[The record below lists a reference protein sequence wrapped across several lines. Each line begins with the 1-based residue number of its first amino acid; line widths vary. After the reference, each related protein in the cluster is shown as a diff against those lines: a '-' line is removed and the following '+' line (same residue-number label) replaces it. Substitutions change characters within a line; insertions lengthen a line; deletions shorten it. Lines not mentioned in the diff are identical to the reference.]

1 MIGVRYDRYF
11 REIFEQ
17 MGALCYPRDAAPN
30 PKFALPSKSRFL
42 PIPKGTMAPVDKDGR
57 SLTRIGSH
65 KLMSHSNWLT
75 EGPRSMVRTM
85 YRYDLT
91 DRTLVQ
97 ERVAQFRDQ
106 TRRFLAGSLSEDE
119 FRHLRLRNGLYIQ
132 RHAPMLRVAIPYGLL
147 SSAQLRTLAGIAR
160 RYDRGYGHFT
170 TRQNIQ
176 YNWPKLETVPD
187 ILAELAEVE
196 MHAIQTSGNCI
207 RNITSDHLAGVTP
220 NELEDP
226 RPWCEIIRQW
236 SSFHPEF
243 TYLPRKFKI
252 AVTGA
257 PQDRAASL
265 VHDVGVHIV
274 RGPNGEL
281 GFEILAGGG
290 LGRTPIIGQV
300 VRQFLPREH
309 LLTYLEA
316 ILRVY
321 NLEGRRDNL
330 TKARIKILVRSLGI
344 EEFTK
349 RVEAEWELL
358 RDAGPHVDDAQIA
371 RMRGFFNPPAYLE
384 LPASETDAGKETA
397 FRAWYRYNTAAH
409 KVPGYRAVFVSL
421 KKPDMPP
428 GDATD
433 SQMELIADLAD
444 RYSFG
449 ELRVTHTQN
458 LLLADVEQ
466 RKTYEL
472 WQTLASAGL
481 ATPNI
486 GTLTDMICCPGLDF
500 CSLANAGSI
509 DVAKLINER
518 FDDYDYIYDL
528 GEIDVKMSGCM
539 NACGHH
545 HVGNIGIL
553 GVDKGGEEWYQI
565 TIGGAAGAD
574 ASLGSVIGP
583 SVAKTQVPETIARL
597 LDVYVEQRQPEER
610 FLDTVRRLG
619 VKPFKERVY
628 AAPLA
633 A

>member
-1 MIGVRYDRYF
+1 
-11 REIFEQ
+11 
-17 MGALCYPRDAAPN
+17 
-30 PKFALPSKSRFL
+30 
-42 PIPKGTMAPVDKDGR
+42 
-57 SLTRIGSH
+57 
-65 KLMSHSNWLT
+65 
-75 EGPRSMVRTM
+75 M
-85 YRYDLT
+85 YRYDHT
-91 DRTLVQ
+91 DKTLVN

-106 TRRFLAGSLSEDE
+106 TRRFLSGELSEDE

-147 SSAQLRTLAGIAR
+147 STRQLRALASIAR

-176 YNWPKLETVPD
+176 YNWPKLEQVPD

-207 RNITSDHLAGVTP
+207 RNTTTDHLAGVTP

-236 SSFHPEF
+236 STFHPEF

-274 RGPNGEL
+274 RGPAGDL

-300 VRQFLPREH
+300 VRKFLPREH
-309 LLTYLEA
+309 LLSYLEA

-358 RDAGPHVDDAQIA
+358 RDKGLRIDDAEVA
-371 RMRGFFNPPAYLE
+371 RMRRFFDPPAYRT
-384 LPASETDAGKETA
+384 LPDGNPDAGKSTE
-397 FRAWYRYNTAAH
+397 FRAWYRYNTVAH
-409 KVPGYRAVFVSL
+409 KVPGYRAVYVSL

-433 SQMELIADLAD
+433 TQMELVADLAD
-444 RYSFG
+444 QYSFG
-449 ELRVTHTQN
+449 EVRVTHTQN
-458 LLLADVEQ
+458 LLLCDVEQ
-466 RKTYEL
+466 EKTYEL
-472 WQTLASAGL
+472 WERLRAAGL

-518 FDDYDYIYDL
+518 FDDYDYVYDL
-528 GEIDVKMSGCM
+528 GEIDIKMSGCM

-574 ASLGSVIGP
+574 ASLGTVIGP
-583 SVAKTQVPETIARL
+583 SVAKAEVAETLAQL
-597 LDVYVEQRQPEER
+597 LNVYVEQRHPEER

-628 AAPLA
+628 AAPVA

>member
-1 MIGVRYDRYF
+1 
-11 REIFEQ
+11 
-17 MGALCYPRDAAPN
+17 
-30 PKFALPSKSRFL
+30 
-42 PIPKGTMAPVDKDGR
+42 
-57 SLTRIGSH
+57 
-65 KLMSHSNWLT
+65 
-75 EGPRSMVRTM
+75 M
-85 YRYDLT
+85 YRYDTT
-91 DRTLVQ
+91 DKTLVQ
-97 ERVAQFRDQ
+97 QRVAQFRDQ
-106 TRRFLAGSLSEDE
+106 TQRFLKGALSEDE
-119 FRHLRLRNGLYIQ
+119 FKHLRLRNGLYIQ

-147 SSAQLRTLAGIAR
+147 STTQLRTLAKVAR
-160 RYDRGYGHFT
+160 DYDRGYGHFT

-176 YNWPKLETVPD
+176 YNWPKLEQVPD

-207 RNITSDHLAGVTP
+207 RNTTSDHLAGVTP
-220 NELEDP
+220 DELEDP

-236 SSFHPEF
+236 STFHPEF
-243 TYLPRKFKI
+243 SYLPRKFKI

-265 VHDVGVHIV
+265 VHDIGVHIV
-274 RGPNGEL
+274 RGANGAL

-300 VRQFLPREH
+300 VRNFLPREH
-309 LLTYLEA
+309 LLSYLTA

-344 EEFTK
+344 EEFTR
-349 RVEAEWELL
+349 RVEAEWALL
-358 RDAGPHVDDAQIA
+358 RDSELRIDDAQIA
-371 RMRGFFNPPAYLE
+371 RMRGFFAPPAYLE
-384 LPASETDAGKETA
+384 LPDISADAGKETA
-397 FRAWYRYNTAAH
+397 FRAWYRYNTKAH
-409 KVPGYRAVFVSL
+409 KVAGYRAVFVSL
-421 KKPDMPP
+421 KKPGVPP
-428 GDATD
+428 GDATAA
-433 SQMELIADLAD
+433 QMDLIAELAD

-449 ELRVTHTQN
+449 EVRVTHTQN

-466 RKTYEL
+466 GKTYEL
-472 WQTLASAGL
+472 WRALERAGL

-528 GEIDVKMSGCM
+528 GEIDIKMSGCM

-583 SVAKTQVPETIARL
+583 SVPKHQVAETIERL
-597 LDVYVEQRQPEER
+597 LEVYVEERGPEER

-619 VKPFKERVY
+619 VKPFKERAY
-628 AAPLA
+628 AAPIA

>member
-1 MIGVRYDRYF
+1 
-11 REIFEQ
+11 
-17 MGALCYPRDAAPN
+17 
-30 PKFALPSKSRFL
+30 
-42 PIPKGTMAPVDKDGR
+42 
-57 SLTRIGSH
+57 
-65 KLMSHSNWLT
+65 
-75 EGPRSMVRTM
+75 M
-85 YRYDLT
+85 YRYDAI
-91 DRTLVQ
+91 DRTLVE

-106 TRRFLAGSLSEDE
+106 TRRFLAGELSDDD

-147 SSAQLRTLAGIAR
+147 SSAQLRVLGSIAS

-170 TRQNIQ
+170 TRQNLQ
-176 YNWPKLETVPD
+176 YNWPKLADVPD
-187 ILAELAEVE
+187 ILAELAAVE

-207 RNITSDHLAGVTP
+207 RNTTSDHLAGITP
-220 NELEDP
+220 EEIEDP

-236 SSFHPEF
+236 STFHPEF

-274 RGPNGEL
+274 RGPGGEV

-300 VRQFLPREH
+300 VREFLPREH
-309 LLTYLEA
+309 LLSYLEA
-316 ILRVY
+316 VLRVY

-330 TKARIKILVRSLGI
+330 TKARIKILVKSLGI
-344 EEFTK
+344 EEFRR
-349 RVEAEWELL
+349 RVEAEWESIRDGGL
-358 RDAGPHVDDAQIA
+358 RVGEAEIA
-371 RMRGFFNPPAYLE
+371 RMRGFFTPPEYRSLGDLE
-384 LPASETDAGKETA
+384 PAVGKEVA
-397 FRAWYRYNTAAH
+397 FQAWYRYNTAAH
-409 KVPGYRAVFVSL
+409 KVPGYRAVYVSL
-421 KKPDMPP
+421 KKPDVAP
-428 GDATD
+428 GDATAA
-433 SQMELIADLAD
+433 QMQLVADLAD
-444 RYSFG
+444 AYSFG
-449 ELRVTHTQN
+449 EVRVTHTQN

-466 RKTYEL
+466 EKTFEL
-472 WQTLASAGL
+472 WRTLEAAGL

-486 GTLTDMICCPGLDF
+486 GMLTDMICCPGLDF

-518 FDDYDYIYDL
+518 FDDYDYLYDL
-528 GEIDVKMSGCM
+528 GELDVKMSGCM

-583 SVAKTQVPETIARL
+583 SVAKLDVPETIARL
-597 LDVYVEQRQPEER
+597 LEVYVEQRRHDER

-619 VKPFKERVY
+619 VKPFKERAY
-628 AAPLA
+628 ATPA
-633 A
+633 AA

>member
-1 MIGVRYDRYF
+1 
-11 REIFEQ
+11 
-17 MGALCYPRDAAPN
+17 
-30 PKFALPSKSRFL
+30 
-42 PIPKGTMAPVDKDGR
+42 
-57 SLTRIGSH
+57 
-65 KLMSHSNWLT
+65 
-75 EGPRSMVRTM
+75 
-85 YRYDLT
+85 LT
-91 DRTLVQ
+91 DKTLVD
-97 ERVAQFRDQ
+97 ERVAQFREQ
-106 TRRFLAGSLSEDE
+106 TRAFLAGELSDDE

-147 SSAQLRTLAGIAR
+147 SSVQLRTLGHIAR

-176 YNWPKLETVPD
+176 YNWPKLEEVPD
-187 ILAELAEVE
+187 ILADLARVE

-207 RNITSDHLAGVTP
+207 RNTTSDHLAGVTP

-236 SSFHPEF
+236 STFHPEF

-274 RGPNGEL
+274 RGPDGEL

-300 VRQFLPREH
+300 VREFLPRQH
-309 LLTYLEA
+309 LLSYLEA
-316 ILRVY
+316 ILRIY

-330 TKARIKILVRSLGI
+330 TKARIKILVKSLGI
-344 EEFTK
+344 EEFRR
-349 RVEAEWELL
+349 RVEAEWELI
-358 RDAGPHVDDAQIA
+358 RDGGLTLDEAEIA
-371 RMRGFFNPPAYLE
+371 RMRSFFPPPAYRS
-384 LPASETDAGKETA
+384 LPDIDPTLADGGAANNGAPHNDAQSATA
-397 FRAWYRYNTAAH
+397 FQAWYRYNTVAH
-409 KVPGYRAVFVSL
+409 KIPGYRAVYISL
-421 KKPDMPP
+421 KKPGVPP

-433 SQMELIADLAD
+433 AQLELLADLAD

-449 ELRVTHTQN
+449 EARVTHTQN

-466 RKTYEL
+466 EKTFEL
-472 WQTLASAGL
+472 WRSLDAAGL

-500 CSLANAGSI
+500 CSLANAGSL

-518 FDDYDYIYDL
+518 FDDYDYLYDL
-528 GEIDVKMSGCM
+528 GEVDVKMSGCM

-545 HVGNIGIL
+545 HVGAIGIL
-553 GVDKGGEEWYQI
+553 GVDKGGQEWYQI

-583 SVAKTQVPETIARL
+583 SVAKHEVAETIARL
-597 LDVYVEQRQPEER
+597 LDVYVERRTPEER

-628 AAPLA
+628 AAPVA

>member
-1 MIGVRYDRYF
+1 
-11 REIFEQ
+11 
-17 MGALCYPRDAAPN
+17 
-30 PKFALPSKSRFL
+30 
-42 PIPKGTMAPVDKDGR
+42 
-57 SLTRIGSH
+57 
-65 KLMSHSNWLT
+65 
-75 EGPRSMVRTM
+75 M
-85 YRYDLT
+85 YRYDIT
-91 DRTLVQ
+91 DKTLVR

-106 TRRFLAGSLSEDE
+106 TQRFLKGALSDDE

-147 SSAQLRTLAGIAR
+147 SSVQLRALARIAR
-160 RYDRGYGHFT
+160 DYDRGYGHFT

-176 YNWPKLETVPD
+176 FNWPKLEQVPD

-207 RNITSDHLAGVTP
+207 RNVTSDHLAGIAAE
-220 NELEDP
+220 ELEDP

-236 SSFHPEF
+236 STFHPEF

-274 RGPNGEL
+274 RGPNGEQ

-300 VRQFLPREH
+300 VRAFLPREH
-309 LLTYLEA
+309 LLSYLEA

-344 EEFTK
+344 EEFTR
-349 RVEAEWELL
+349 RVEAEWALL
-358 RDAGPHVDDAQIA
+358 RDGGLRVDEAQIA
-371 RMRGFFNPPAYLE
+371 RMRSYFNPPAYLE
-384 LPASETDAGKETA
+384 LPNIAPDAGKEAA

-409 KVPGYRAVFVSL
+409 KVPGYRAVFISL
-421 KKPDMPP
+421 KKPGVPP

-433 SQMELIADLAD
+433 AQMDLIADLAD
-444 RYSFG
+444 RFSFG
-449 ELRVTHTQN
+449 EIRVTHTQN
-458 LLLADVEQ
+458 LLLGDVEQ
-466 RKTYEL
+466 SKAFAL
-472 WQTLASAGL
+472 WRALDGAGL

-486 GTLTDMICCPGLDF
+486 GTLTDIICCPGLDF

-509 DVAKLINER
+509 DVAKLIHEQ
-518 FDDYDYIYDL
+518 FDNYDYIYDL
-528 GEIDVKMSGCM
+528 GEIDIKMSGCM

-574 ASLGSVIGP
+574 ASLGTVIGP
-583 SVAKTQVPETIARL
+583 SVPKAQVAETIERL
-597 LDVYVEQRQPEER
+597 LEVYVEQRQPEER
-610 FLDTVRRLG
+610 FLDAVRRIG

-628 AAPLA
+628 AAPIA

>member
-1 MIGVRYDRYF
+1 VRNYRV
-11 REIFEQ
+11 
-17 MGALCYPRDAAPN
+17 G
-30 PKFALPSKSRFL
+30 
-42 PIPKGTMAPVDKDGR
+42 
-57 SLTRIGSH
+57 
-65 KLMSHSNWLT
+65 
-75 EGPRSMVRTM
+75 M
-85 YRYDLT
+85 YRYDVT
-91 DRTLVQ
+91 DKTLVH

-106 TRRFLAGSLSEDE
+106 TQRFLDGSLSEDE
-119 FRHLRLRNGLYIQ
+119 FKHLRLRNGLYIQ
-132 RHAPMLRVAIPYGLL
+132 RHAPMLRISIPYGLV
-147 SSAQLRTLAGIAR
+147 SAPQLRTLAKIAR
-160 RYDRGYGHFT
+160 DYDRGYGHFT

-176 YNWPKLETVPD
+176 FNWPKLEKVPD
-187 ILAELAEVE
+187 ILQELAEVE

-207 RNITSDHLAGVTP
+207 RNITSDHLAGVSP
-220 NELEDP
+220 DEIEDP

-236 SSFHPEF
+236 ATFHPEF

-274 RGPNGEL
+274 RGHNGEP

-300 VRQFLPREH
+300 VREFLPREH
-309 LLTYLEA
+309 LLSYLTA

-344 EEFTK
+344 EEFRR
-349 RVEAEWELL
+349 RVDAEWQLL
-358 RDAGPHVDDAQIA
+358 REGDLRIDDEQVA
-371 RMRGFFNPPAYLE
+371 RMQGFFDPPDYLA
-384 LPASETDAGKETA
+384 LPNIAPDLGREPA
-397 FRAWYRYNTAAH
+397 FRAWYRYNTTAH
-409 KVPGYRAVFVSL
+409 KVTGYRAVFISL
-421 KKPDMPP
+421 KTPGIPP
-428 GDATD
+428 GDVTD
-433 SQMELIADLAD
+433 AQMDLIADLAD

-449 ELRVTHTQN
+449 EVRVTHTQN

-466 RKTYEL
+466 SQAYEL
-472 WQTLASAGL
+472 WQHLRGAGL

-486 GTLTDMICCPGLDF
+486 GTLTDIICCPGLDF

-528 GEIDVKMSGCM
+528 GEIDIKMSGCM

-565 TIGGAAGAD
+565 TVGGAAGAD
-574 ASLGSVIGP
+574 ASPGSVIGP
-583 SVAKTQVPETIARL
+583 SVPKAQVAETIERL
-597 LDVYVEQRQPEER
+597 LEVYVEQRQSGER

-619 VKPFKERVY
+619 VKPFKERAY

>member
-1 MIGVRYDRYF
+1 
-11 REIFEQ
+11 
-17 MGALCYPRDAAPN
+17 
-30 PKFALPSKSRFL
+30 
-42 PIPKGTMAPVDKDGR
+42 
-57 SLTRIGSH
+57 
-65 KLMSHSNWLT
+65 
-75 EGPRSMVRTM
+75 M
-85 YRYDLT
+85 YRYDIT
-91 DRTLVQ
+91 DKTLVR

-106 TRRFLAGSLSEDE
+106 TQRFLEGALSDDE
-119 FRHLRLRNGLYIQ
+119 FKLLRLRNGLYIQ
-132 RHAPMLRVAIPYGLL
+132 KHAPMLRIAIPYGLL
-147 SSAQLRTLAGIAR
+147 ASAQLRTLARIAR
-160 RYDRGYGHFT
+160 DYDRGYGHFT
-170 TRQNIQ
+170 TRQNLQ
-176 YNWPKLETVPD
+176 YNWPKLEQVPD

-207 RNITSDHLAGVTP
+207 RNVTSDHMAGIAAD
-220 NELEDP
+220 ELEDP

-236 SSFHPEF
+236 STFHPEF

-274 RGPNGEL
+274 RGPDGAR

-290 LGRTPIIGQV
+290 LGRTPVIGQV
-300 VRQFLPREH
+300 VRKFLPQEH
-309 LLTYLEA
+309 LLSYLEA

-330 TKARIKILVRSLGI
+330 TKARIKILVRSLGVV
-344 EEFTK
+344 EFTR
-349 RVEAEWELL
+349 RVEAEWEST
-358 RDAGPHVDDAQIA
+358 RDSAPRVDDAQIA
-371 RMRGFFNPPAYLE
+371 RMRGYFNPPAYRSLSDIV
-384 LPASETDAGKETA
+384 PDAGKEAA

-409 KVPGYRAVFVSL
+409 KIPGYRAVFVSL
-421 KKPDMPP
+421 KKPGVAP

-433 SQMELIADLAD
+433 AQMDLIADLAD

-449 ELRVTHTQN
+449 EVRVTHTQN
-458 LLLADVEQ
+458 LLLGDVEQ
-466 RKTYEL
+466 NETYAL
-472 WQTLASAGL
+472 WQALDAAGL

-486 GTLTDMICCPGLDF
+486 GTLTDIICCPGLDF

-509 DVAKLINER
+509 DIAKLINER

-528 GEIDVKMSGCM
+528 GEIDIKMSGCM

-574 ASLGSVIGP
+574 ASLGTVIGP
-583 SVAKTQVPETIARL
+583 SVAKLQVAETIERL
-597 LDVYVEQRQPEER
+597 LEVYVERRDAEER
-610 FLDTVRRLG
+610 FLDTVRRIG

-628 AAPLA
+628 AAPIA